1 MGRACRDLATDLAV
15 DVSRTMLSPSPC
27 RDRRR
32 RQQPELLCGAIY
44 RRPSS
49 RRRNPHA
56 DDLDRQTARLHH
68 LVLRRRQRS
77 PDEPGQQLVAETVG
91 VDKQRF
97 RGPSR
102 LPRAT
107 PALGGARERGEV
119 TAFVGYTA
127 VAKAAACQR
136 DAGHPRRRWGRSWS
150 CPLFWL
156 DPMIGIRMPPEERQ
170 AIEVC
175 ATAQSPK
182 LTFSKALRRLRR
194 SGWRPVALIRMNDAI
209 VPVRVQH

>member
-27 RDRRR
+27 RDRLR

-77 PDEPGQQLVAETVG
+77 PDAPVSTWWLKPWAWTSSASVA
-91 VDKQRF
+91 
-97 RGPSR
+97 PSR